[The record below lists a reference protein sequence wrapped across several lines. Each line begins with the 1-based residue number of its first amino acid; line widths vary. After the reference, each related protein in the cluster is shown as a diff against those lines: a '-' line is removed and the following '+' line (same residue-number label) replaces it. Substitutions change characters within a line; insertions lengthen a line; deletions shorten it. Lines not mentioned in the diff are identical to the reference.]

1 MSATGEPIAGS
12 TWKKLRRRKVVQWG
26 LGYVAVAWGIV
37 QAVAFAVGTFHWPE
51 LLTRV
56 AAVMA
61 AAGLPL
67 TVVLAWFHGDRGQQR
82 VTRGELAAIVVIL
95 GLGTFAVMREAR
107 EVKVANGSSERTAA
121 DHASAKLD
129 RHRVAIL
136 PFDNLGSLAAN
147 AAFVGGV
154 HDTLITQV
162 AKIPGLSVISRSS
175 VLQFAGKHPTIRD
188 VANALG
194 VGTVLE
200 GSVEREGNRLR
211 IQAQLIDAGT
221 DTHVWAETYD
231 RTSDDLFAVQSEIAK
246 AVAEQLRIRLTGDQ
260 GRRLLTPLSSNPE
273 AYEHYVIAREHASRF
288 EWAAAVPE
296 LITATTLD
304 PHFAAAY
311 AYLSMARTWQKFV
324 EPKSH
329 KDNLPLALD
338 AANKALE
345 LDPTLPE
352 GHLAMAVYLYRGAPD
367 IDRAAAEFERAI
379 AGLPNDATAF
389 QNFGFLRR
397 WQGRWEDASALFAR
411 AAQLDPKGTN
421 PFNYPMTLVILGHRD
436 DAAKAFAAAIA
447 AQPHDVNLALTRG
460 WLPWVFSCDLATTE
474 RAFRD
479 VASRFPESPD
489 LLQAQTYLALA
500 TGDTAGAIGDLARL
514 PSAPDTSNFEA
525 SFVRALAY
533 RDAGRRK
540 DSDAVLRAFLQA
552 ASAEIRGMPDADV
565 HSDTLAWMAAYHA
578 MLGDRSAAQDYVR
591 RAIATLPPVGDAS
604 NRTDTHYFA
613 SIALAWAGDP
623 KGALAQLEQVLGSPS
638 WQKPAY
644 LWCDPYLAPLR
655 KYPPF
660 RQALAQRGADTSIDP
675 LRRETWPK
683 PSGR

>member
-1 MSATGEPIAGS
+1 MSATGEPIAVS

-56 AAVMA
+56 AAVVA
-61 AAGLPL
+61 VAGLPL
-67 TVVLAWFHGDRGQQR
+67 TLVLAWFHGDRGQQH
-82 VTRGELAAIVVIL
+82 VTRAEFAILSFVVALGALAVVRE
-95 GLGTFAVMREAR
+95 VREAD
-107 EVKVANGSSERTAA
+107 VATGSSERPAA
-121 DHASAKLD
+121 DHASARLD
-129 RHRVAIL
+129 RHRIAIL

-175 VLQFAGKHPTIRD
+175 VLQYADKHPTIAE
-188 VANALG
+188 VAAALG

-200 GSVEREGNRLR
+200 GSVEREGDRLR
-211 IQAQLIDAGT
+211 IQTQLIDAGT

-231 RTSDDLFAVQSEIAK
+231 RTSDDLFAVQSEIAQ
-246 AVAEQLRIRLTGDQ
+246 AVADQLRIRLTGDQ

-288 EWAAAVPE
+288 EWAEAVPE
-296 LITATTLD
+296 LITATTRD

-311 AYLSMARTWQKFV
+311 AYLSMARTWQKFL
-324 EPKSH
+324 EPQLH

-389 QNFGFLRR
+389 QNFAYLRR

-411 AAQLDPKGTN
+411 AAELDPKGTD
-421 PFNYPMTLVILGHRD
+421 PFNYPMTLVVLGRRD
-436 DAAKAFAAAIA
+436 DARKAFTAAMA
-447 AQPHDVNLALTRG
+447 ARPHDVNLALTRG
-460 WLPWVFSCDLATTE
+460 WLPLVFSCDLATTE

-489 LLQAQTYLALA
+489 LLRAQTYLALA

-514 PSAPDTSNFEA
+514 PNAPDTSNYEA
-525 SFVRALAY
+525 SFLRALAY
-533 RDAGRRK
+533 RDAGRRR
-540 DSDAVLRAFLQA
+540 DSDAVLRAFLKA
-552 ASAEIRGMPDADV
+552 AGAENRGMSDADLN
-565 HSDTLAWMAAYHA
+565 SGTLTWMAAHHA
-578 MLGDRSAAQDYVR
+578 MLGDRSVAQDYIR

-604 NRTDTHYFA
+604 NRTDAHYVA
-613 SIALAWAGDP
+613 AIALAWADDP
-623 KGALAQLEQVLGSPS
+623 KGAVVHIEQLLGSPS

-655 KYPPF
+655 NYPPF
-660 RQALAQRGADTSIDP
+660 KQVLAQRGADTTIDP
-675 LRRETWPK
+675 RRRETWPK
-683 PSGR
+683 PSGS